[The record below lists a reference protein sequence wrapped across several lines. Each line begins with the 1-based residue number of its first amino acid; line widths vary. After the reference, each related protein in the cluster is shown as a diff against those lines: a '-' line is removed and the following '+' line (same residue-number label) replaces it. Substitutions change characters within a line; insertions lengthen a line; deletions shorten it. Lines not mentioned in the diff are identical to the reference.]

1 MLLLVALM
9 NWVRP
14 GIRAFVENRPDND
27 LIFVI
32 LPDFLSLLHIQS
44 VIDLFAKV
52 AHINTAPPIYTWM
65 LSGFLLKSPGFLQK
79 IALMKN
85 WYH

>member
-1 MLLLVALM
+1 M

-44 VIDLFAKV
+44 VIELFAKV
-52 AHINTAPPIYTWM
+52 ARINTAPPIYSRM
-65 LSGFLLKSPGFLQK
+65 LPIYTRMLPGFSLKSPGFLQK